1 MNRIIFI
8 AVLIF
13 SFLVITLPAQTTRND
28 NVLVDGNPPLT
39 QSMVEKSRDVF
50 EFTFGG
56 ALNEDEK
63 RIYQAELIKRWQI
76 NDAETI
82 KAVQDLAGFH
92 DKVSGLGRE
101 KLLVLQKEMREP
113 LVKDLRAQSEKDAL
127 AKMLV
132 GAFDRIQG
140 LNARQGGALPP
151 PTRQQQQQSNVSP
164 SGNSQ
169 AVTGGGNVPR
179 EILGEWV
186 KSNTSLLSYGNGY
199 GGYSSPSGEK
209 VIMRFFADGTYK
221 AAYYVQSSMSVGCTM
236 NVFMPSSGVFSV
248 EGNTLK
254 LFEKTSRTFSKDT
267 CVARY
272 NYEKNNKP
280 GSYAYPARLERDE
293 YGLKLVL
300 TMNDGNHNFYFNTG
314 QSFLN

>member
-1 MNRIIFI
+1 MKRIIFF
-8 AVLIF
+8 AVLTF
-13 SFLVITLPAQTTRND
+13 SFLVITSRAQTATND

-56 ALNEDEK
+56 ALNENEK
-63 RIYQAELIKRWQI
+63 RLFQEELIRRWQS

-92 DKVSGLGRE
+92 DKVSGLGKE

-140 LNARQGGALPP
+140 LNAKQGGGLPQQP
-151 PTRQQQQQSNVSP
+151 RQQQQGNVSP
-164 SGNSQ
+164 SGNTQ
-169 AVTGGGNVPR
+169 IVAGGGGNVPR

-186 KSNTSLLSYGNGY
+186 KSSTSGLYYGNGY
-199 GGYSSPSGEK
+199 GGYSSPNGEK
-209 VIMRFFADGTYK
+209 VIMHFFADGTYK

-236 NVFMPSSGVFSV
+236 NVYMPSYGVFSV

-254 LFEKTSRTFSKDT
+254 LTEKASRTISKDT

-272 NYEKNNKP
+272 NYEKDNKP
-280 GSYAYPARLERDE
+280 GNYAYPARLEQSE

-300 TMNDGNHNFYFNTG
+300 TMNDGNHDFYFNTG
-314 QSFLN
+314 KSFLN

>member
-1 MNRIIFI
+1 MT
-8 AVLIF
+8 
-13 SFLVITLPAQTTRND
+13 SLPAQTPTND
-28 NVLVDGNPPLT
+28 NVLANGNPPLT

-56 ALNEDEK
+56 ALNENEK
-63 RIYQAELIKRWQI
+63 RIFQEELIRRWQS

-101 KLLVLQKEMREP
+101 KLLALQKEMREP
-113 LVKDLRAQSEKDAL
+113 LVKDLRAQSEKDTL
-127 AKMLV
+127 AKMLI

-140 LNARQGGALPP
+140 LNAKQGGGLPP
-151 PTRQQQQQSNVSP
+151 PPQQQQQPQQQQGNVSP
-164 SGNSQ
+164 
-169 AVTGGGNVPR
+169 AGGGNVPR
-179 EILGEWV
+179 ELLGEWV
-186 KSNTSLLSYGNGY
+186 KSSTSALYYGNGY

-254 LFEKTSRTFSKDT
+254 LTEKTTRTISKDT

-272 NYEKNNKP
+272 NYEKENKP
-280 GSYAYPARLERDE
+280 GNYAYPARLEQDQ

-300 TMNDGNHNFYFNTG
+300 TMNDGNHDFYFNTG
-314 QSFLN
+314 KSFLN